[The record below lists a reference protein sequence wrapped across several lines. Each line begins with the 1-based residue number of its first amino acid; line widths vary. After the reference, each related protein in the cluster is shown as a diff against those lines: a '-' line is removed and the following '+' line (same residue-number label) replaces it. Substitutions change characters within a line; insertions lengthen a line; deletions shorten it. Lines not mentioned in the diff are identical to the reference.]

1 MSSERIMRSQRTL
14 LKKSFVMSPFL
25 FSPLFQIDSAEQ
37 KAFLEDALSEEM
49 VLCKAGFVGE
59 EGLVPIAEEVDY
71 FRRLIDQYVLDIC
84 SSLALA
90 WKHETGGNHRSFLQ
104 PLYLARYSG
113 LLQAFGGCMAL
124 DRSARA
130 YQPHICSEILYEA
143 MTTLNFREKHG
154 AEPMAVSADP
164 YCTNWELENQ
174 LIERVRSLSQGR
186 GFQRSAYETQRSYVD
201 NHATGERFLNAA
213 FAARSRIEVAR
224 IDLYYQKAFQPELT
238 ISQVQTDFRR
248 LWANWKRKCKPK
260 SVFEDLLGYIWGL
273 EYTDDSRYHF
283 HVILIYKGSDVKAG
297 FGRALRVKKYWET
310 DITGG
315 RGYAR
320 VCNPNDYPRER
331 VYLGEIE
338 AHQAE
343 KRALL
348 LSEGVGY
355 LAKPDQLLPI
365 RLKKIRTFDTS
376 ALPKR
381 ASNAGRPRLPLEQRA
396 PSRSR
401 EPS

>member
-1 MSSERIMRSQRTL
+1 
-14 LKKSFVMSPFL
+14 MSPFL
-25 FSPLFQIDSAEQ
+25 SSPLFQITSPYQ
-37 KAFLEDALSEEM
+37 KAPLEDSLFEDLMRCE
-49 VLCKAGFVGE
+49 AGFMGK
-59 EGLVPIAEEVDY
+59 EGLVAIAEEIDY
-71 FRRLIDQYVLDIC
+71 FRPLIDQYVLDIC

-90 WKHETGGNHRSFLQ
+90 WKYELGGNHRPFLQ

-113 LLQAFGGCMAL
+113 LLQAFGGCMVL

-130 YQPHICSEILYEA
+130 YQPNICNEILYEA
-143 MTTLNFREKHG
+143 MATLNFREKHG

-164 YCTNWELENQ
+164 YCANWELENH
-174 LIERVRSLSQGR
+174 LIEKVRSLSQGR
-186 GFQRSAYETQRSYVD
+186 GFRRSAYETQRSYED
-201 NHATGERFLNAA
+201 NHATGERFLSAA

-248 LWANWKRKCKPK
+248 LWANWKRKCLPK
-260 SVFEDLLGYIWGL
+260 SVFEDLMGYIWGL

-310 DITGG
+310 DITEG

-320 VCNPNDYPRER
+320 VCNAKDYPREL
-331 VYLGEIE
+331 VYLGEVE
-338 AHQAE
+338 AHHEE

-348 LSEGVGY
+348 LRKGVGY

-376 ALPKR
+376 ALPKQ
-381 ASNAGRPRLPLEQRA
+381 ASSAGRPRLPLKERA
-396 PSRSR
+396 PRRSS
-401 EPS
+401 EPFQAKRKV